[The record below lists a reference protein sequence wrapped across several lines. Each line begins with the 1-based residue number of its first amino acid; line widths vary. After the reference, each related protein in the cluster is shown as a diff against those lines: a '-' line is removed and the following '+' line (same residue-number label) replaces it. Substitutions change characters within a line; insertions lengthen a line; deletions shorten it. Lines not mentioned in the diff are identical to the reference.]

1 MTTKNISHPN
11 KIYFPK
17 NNITKE
23 ALIEYY
29 AKVSDYFL
37 PHTKSRPITIERYP
51 NGIDE
56 SGFIQQN
63 VKKDEPHI
71 TVKQKSGDDT
81 HHPKI
86 NSKEDLH
93 YYANLGTI
101 TFHHYLSTEDAIN
114 KPDIMM
120 FDLDPSQKNLKALHT
135 IAKAIKTVLEDKG
148 LTSFIM
154 TSGSKGYH
162 IIIPIKPEHDFD
174 YVRDYA
180 KGIAETVIE
189 RHPDLATIEMQ
200 KDNREGK
207 IFIDYLRNAFGQ
219 TTVVPYAVRTKKDAP
234 VATPLTWD
242 ELTSSMHPQK
252 YTIENIFKRLGK
264 KEDPFKH
271 LYKKRQSL
279 S

>member
-207 IFIDYLRNAFGQ
+207 IFTDYLRNAFGQ